1 MERKKLYLIEKIVDF
16 SKKMFIG
23 RQLVWVEQIRI

>member
-1 MERKKLYLIEKIVDF
+1 MERNNLYLIEKFVDF